1 MNTTDL
7 ENNEIYRNTYYGYDQ
22 DAVPVPEHS
31 GGGGG
36 GGGDYATMEQVNQ
49 AIANAVNNITIE
61 PVDEDTTKI
70 DINGNVST
78 IDDVYLSGVEKDED
92 TNEVVFSLNNGRPAI
107 RVSVDELDND
117 KIDGSTF

>member
-22 DAVPVPEHS
+22 DAVPVPEQS
-31 GGGGG
+31 GGGSGG
-36 GGGDYATMEQVNQ
+36 GYATMEQVNQ
-49 AIANAVNNITIE
+49 AITDALNNITIE

-78 IDDVYLSGVEKDED
+78 IDDVYLSSVEKDENTD
-92 TNEVVFSLNNGRPAI
+92 EVVFNLNNGRPAI
-107 RVSVDELDND
+107 RVSVDELDSD